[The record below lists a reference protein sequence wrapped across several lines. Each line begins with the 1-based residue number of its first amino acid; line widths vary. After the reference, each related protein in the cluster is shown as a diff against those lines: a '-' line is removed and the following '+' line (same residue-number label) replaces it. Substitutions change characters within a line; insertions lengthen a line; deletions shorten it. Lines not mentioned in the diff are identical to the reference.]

1 MATVTRTVT
10 YNDQETALTGFLA
23 WDDAA
28 RSFLAARTFLAE
40 ALRQR
45 PAS

>member
-1 MATVTRTVT
+1 MATATRIVT

-28 RSFLAARTFLAE
+28 PQPPALDVLDTTCLA
-40 ALRQR
+40 
-45 PAS
+45 